1 MFVKKSVLTFGGA
14 SLIKG
19 LISTPTRRGLTFVRA
34 KVSKTRSRGTD
45 SPLTNPF
52 LSPCC
57 AGYER
62 RFSTKKPS
70 VLHADGL
77 NKVSQMHLPPPNLPR
92 FGGGERPP
100 FLCKTPAPLT
110 ITMGQRPIFR
120 PIIVLTALRCPKKSS
135 HCSFARFFRPLRIL
149 RLASS
154 ATGGARLRIPNHRDP
169 PPPQALT
176 PRECYPR
183 ALIISPSEPLSRLGK
198 GGGGKGQMRL
208 RLPWERFCAQ
218 YGLVLDCRQKSIRI
232 QHSQRQ
238 GSWGRAPSVFWF
250 LLHE

>member
-14 SLIKG
+14 SLTKG

-62 RFSTKKPS
+62 RFSAKKPS

-77 NKVSQMHLPPPNLPR
+77 NKVSQMHLPPPGLPR

-100 FLCKTPAPLT
+100 FFCKPPVPLT
-110 ITMGQRPIFR
+110 ITMGQR
-120 PIIVLTALRCPKKSS
+120 LDS
-135 HCSFARFFRPLRIL
+135 
-149 RLASS
+149 
-154 ATGGARLRIPNHRDP
+154 
-169 PPPQALT
+169 PQALT
-176 PRECYPR
+176 SPERR
-183 ALIISPSEPLSRLGK
+183 TVALIFPTHPSPFPASGK
-198 GGGGKGQMRL
+198 GVGGKGR
-208 RLPWERFCAQ
+208 CACG
-218 YGLVLDCRQKSIRI
+218 YL
-232 QHSQRQ
+232 
-238 GSWGRAPSVFWF
+238 GSDSVRSTD
-250 LLHE
+250 

>member
-1 MFVKKSVLTFGGA
+1 MKKFVLTFGGA
-14 SLIKG
+14 SFIKN

-62 RFSTKKPS
+62 RFSAKKPS

-100 FLCKTPAPLT
+100 FSCKPPTPLT
-110 ITMGQRPIFR
+110 ITMGQRLAVFASPNTPSTELPPCTCPPI
-120 PIIVLTALRCPKKSS
+120 
-135 HCSFARFFRPLRIL
+135 
-149 RLASS
+149 
-154 ATGGARLRIPNHRDP
+154 
-169 PPPQALT
+169 
-176 PRECYPR
+176 
-183 ALIISPSEPLSRLGK
+183 
-198 GGGGKGQMRL
+198 
-208 RLPWERFCAQ
+208 
-218 YGLVLDCRQKSIRI
+218 
-232 QHSQRQ
+232 
-238 GSWGRAPSVFWF
+238 RAPFPHRERGWGKRADAAAGYLGSVSVRSTD
-250 LLHE
+250 

>member
-1 MFVKKSVLTFGGA
+1 MGWSPFGGA
-14 SLIKG
+14 SPLDAI
-19 LISTPTRRGLTFVRA
+19 ISTPTRRGLTFVRA

-100 FLCKTPAPLT
+100 FLCKPPAPRT
-110 ITMGQRPIFR
+110 ITMGQRLIFR
-120 PIIVLTALRCPKKSS
+120 PIIVP
-135 HCSFARFFRPLRIL
+135 H
-149 RLASS
+149 
-154 ATGGARLRIPNHRDP
+154 PNHRDP

-176 PRECYPR
+176 PRERCSRFP
-183 ALIISPSEPLSRLGK
+183 ISSPSEPLSRLGK
-198 GGGGKGQMRL
+198 GGGGKGQMRCGYL
-208 RLPWERFCAQ
+208 
-218 YGLVLDCRQKSIRI
+218 
-232 QHSQRQ
+232 
-238 GSWGRAPSVFWF
+238 GSDSVRSTD
-250 LLHE
+250 

>member
-1 MFVKKSVLTFGGA
+1 MKKSVLTFGGA
-14 SLIKG
+14 SLTKG

-34 KVSKTRSRGTD
+34 KVSKTRSRGTG

-100 FLCKTPAPLT
+100 FLCKPPAPLT
-110 ITMGQRPIFR
+110 ITMGQRLIFR

-135 HCSFARFFRPLRIL
+135 HYSFARFFRPLRIL

-169 PPPQALT
+169 PPPQTLT
-176 PRECYPR
+176 YPEHR
-183 ALIISPSEPLSRLGK
+183 TAALILSAHPGPFPAIGK

-218 YGLVLDCRQKSIRI
+218 YGLIYGGSRKSIRI

-238 GSWGRAPSVFWF
+238 GSWGSAPSVFWF

>member
-1 MFVKKSVLTFGGA
+1 MGWSPFGGA
-14 SLIKG
+14 SPLDAI
-19 LISTPTRRGLTFVRA
+19 ISTPTRRGLTFVRA

-77 NKVSQMHLPPPNLPR
+77 NKVSQMHLPPPGLPR

-100 FLCKTPAPLT
+100 FLCKPPAPLT
-110 ITMGQRPIFR
+110 ITTSQRLIFR
-120 PIIVLTALRCPKKSS
+120 PIIVP
-135 HCSFARFFRPLRIL
+135 HH
-149 RLASS
+149 
-154 ATGGARLRIPNHRDP
+154 NHRDP

-183 ALIISPSEPLSRLGK
+183 TLIISPSEPLSRIGK

-218 YGLVLDCRQKSIRI
+218 YGLILDCRQKSIRI
-232 QHSQRQ
+232 QHSQRP
-238 GSWGRAPSVFWF
+238 GSWGSAPSVFC
-250 LLHE
+250 